1 MKILSYNP
9 QGKLLGVEEFDA
21 FVPDY
26 IKDDADARILWL
38 HNPNKFERLSSET
51 GYSFELTGANGVKEL
66 PTKETVNG
74 GTMVDVSDIDLS
86 AASLYVRFFDGE
98 RNLLTPTAENY
109 SLFPTFKVNVVL
121 GVYE

>member
-1 MKILSYNP
+1 MFTNP
-9 QGKLLGVEEFDA
+9 ITTLF
-21 FVPDY
+21 
-26 IKDDADARILWL
+26 
-38 HNPNKFERLSSET
+38 
-51 GYSFELTGANGVKEL
+51 KEL

>member
-1 MKILSYNP
+1 MSMSKSRVY
-9 QGKLLGVEEFDA
+9 A
-21 FVPDY
+21 
-26 IKDDADARILWL
+26 
-38 HNPNKFERLSSET
+38 
-51 GYSFELTGANGVKEL
+51 
-66 PTKETVNG
+66 
-74 GTMVDVSDIDLS
+74 DIDLS